1 MKVGSRQKNRRQNK
15 KLQVMGFRLH
25 ILPTAFGYGQFGR
38 ALRAGLISAP
48 RPHTHNPPLAG
59 FLLQSLTQKLQVLLT
74 QHTCN
79 YLPL

>member
-1 MKVGSRQKNRRQNK
+1 
-15 KLQVMGFRLH
+15 MGFRLH

-38 ALRAGLISAP
+38 ALRAGLSAPSP

-59 FLLQSLTQKLQVLLT
+59 FPLQSLTQKLQVLLT

-79 YLPL
+79 YRPL